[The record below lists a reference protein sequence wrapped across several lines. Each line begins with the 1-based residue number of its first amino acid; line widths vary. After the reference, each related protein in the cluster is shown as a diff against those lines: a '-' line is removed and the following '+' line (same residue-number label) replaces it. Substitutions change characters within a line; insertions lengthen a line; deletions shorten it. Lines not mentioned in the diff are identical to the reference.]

1 MSFQELIRSTN
12 TCRYYKPDP
21 VDPAVIARV
30 VDAARFAPSGG
41 NRQPLRI
48 LVVRDKANKL
58 ALRDMYLPI
67 WNNYMAGIRDG
78 SVRLGGRNTL
88 LESADHFAQ
97 HMQDI
102 PVLLLVCARLADVHP
117 TDTELGRLSIVGG
130 ASVYPAV
137 QNMILAARNEGLG
150 TALTTLHCALE
161 PQIKPMFNIPEDV
174 SLAAVVM
181 MGWPVKPFPT
191 RLSRRPLAEM
201 VFDETFDQ
209 PFAAAAEPG

>member
-1 MSFQELIRSTN
+1 MSLQDLIRSTN

-21 VDPAVIARV
+21 VDPAIIARV
-30 VDAARFAPSGG
+30 LDAARFAPSGG

-48 LVVRDKANKL
+48 LVVRDQANKA
-58 ALRDMYLPI
+58 ALRELYLPI
-67 WNNYMAGIRDG
+67 WNNYMAGIREG
-78 SVRLGGRNTL
+78 SVRLGGRSAM
-88 LESADHFAQ
+88 LESADYFAQ
-97 HMQDI
+97 HMAEI

-117 TDTELGRLSIVGG
+117 TDHQLGRLSIVGG

-137 QNMILAARNEGLG
+137 QNIILAARNEGLG

-161 PQIKPMFNIPEDV
+161 PQIKPLFNIPEDV

-191 RLSRRPLAEM
+191 RLSRRPLVEM

-209 PFAAAAEPG
+209 PFAAAAEFT

>member
-1 MSFQELIRSTN
+1 VLTRNEGDGRT
-12 TCRYYKPDP
+12 D
-21 VDPAVIARV
+21 AVR
-30 VDAARFAPSGG
+30 
-41 NRQPLRI
+41 
-48 LVVRDKANKL
+48 
-58 ALRDMYLPI
+58 
-67 WNNYMAGIRDG
+67 IRDG

-161 PQIKPMFNIPEDV
+161 PQIKPMFNIPDDV